1 MKILFT
7 SVGRRVEL
15 IQAFKES
22 AKELNENVLIIGAD
36 ITDTAPALYFCD
48 ETVIVPRIMDEKYI
62 PFLLAY
68 CEKENIDCLI
78 PTIDTDLLILS
89 KNKTSFEK
97 IGTKVLI
104 SAEEKVKLCRD
115 KNYTADYFIS
125 LGLKSPKPVHDV
137 FNYHDGFPAFIKPK
151 DGSSSIDAYKANNAE
166 DLKVYS
172 DKIGDYV
179 IQPFIDGT
187 EYTVDIFCDYYGNP
201 VYITPR
207 ERMAVR
213 SGEVLKTKMVQ
224 DEIMI
229 SEMKTLID
237 DFKPCGQITVQLIR
251 EKNTGDDYYIE
262 INPRFG
268 GGAPESMKA
277 GANSAEAV
285 IRMLKG
291 EKLFYI
297 PHAAEDGAIYSRFDQ
312 SIKVKA

>member
-15 IQAFKES
+15 IQAFKET
-22 AKELNENVLIIGAD
+22 AKKLNEDISIIGAD

-48 ETVIVPRIMDEKYI
+48 EIVIVPRIKDEKYI
-62 PFLLAY
+62 PFLLDY

-78 PTIDTDLLILS
+78 PTIDTDLLLLS
-89 KNKTSFEK
+89 KNKIAFEK
-97 IGTKVLI
+97 IATKVLI

-115 KNYTADYFIS
+115 KNYTADYFLS

-137 FNYHDGFPAFIKPK
+137 SAYRGGFPAFIKPK
-151 DGSSSIDAYKANNAE
+151 DGSSSIDAYKANDEE
-166 DLKVYS
+166 DLKVYAE
-172 DKIGDYV
+172 KIGDYV
-179 IQPFIDGT
+179 IQPFINGT
-187 EYTVDIFCDYYGNP
+187 EYTIDIFCDYDGNP

-213 SGEVLKTKMVQ
+213 SGEVLKTKMVH
-224 DEIMI
+224 DEVMI
-229 SEMKTLID
+229 SEMKKLIE

-285 IRMLKG
+285 IRMLRG
-291 EKLFYI
+291 ERLAYV

-312 SIKVKA
+312 SIRVKA